1 MASIHHEATIDVSAE
16 AAWARLRQVDQAHTL
31 FAPVLVDGTFD
42 RDAQTRTVRF
52 ANGMVVQERILD
64 VDEARRRV
72 AYTVVDGAGMSYHHA
87 SMEIIERRS
96 DALPVRLGQRLPARG
111 VQGPDGA
118 ARRGGHAGSES
129 ESRDPLS
136 GSHCVVPLSGSD

>member
-1 MASIHHEATIDVSAE
+1 LASIHHEATFDVNAA

-64 VDEARRRV
+64 VDDVRRRV
-72 AYTVVDGAGMSYHHA
+72 AYAVVSGTPMTYHHA
-87 SMEIIERRS
+87 SMQIIE
-96 DALPVRLGQRLPARG
+96 
-111 VQGPDGA
+111 DGA
-118 ARRGGHAGSES
+118 KRCRFVWVSDFLPPEFGDGMGPLVEAGTQALKANLE
-129 ESRDPLS
+129 RP
-136 GSHCVVPLSGSD
+136 

>member
-1 MASIHHEATIDVSAE
+1 MASIHHEATIDVSAA
-16 AAWARLRQVDQAHTL
+16 AAWARLRQVDRAHTL

-72 AYTVVDGAGMSYHHA
+72 AYTVVGGSGMSYHHA
-87 SMEIIERRS
+87 SMQIIDVGRERCRFVWVS
-96 DALPVRLGQRLPARG
+96 DFLPAEFRDQMAPL
-111 VQGPDGA
+111 VE
-118 ARRGGHAGSES
+118 AGTQALKTNLEV
-129 ESRDPLS
+129 
-136 GSHCVVPLSGSD
+136 H

>member
-1 MASIHHEATIDVSAE
+1 MASIHHEATFDLSAE

-31 FAPVLVDGTFD
+31 FSPVLVGGTFD

-72 AYTVVDGAGMSYHHA
+72 AYTVVDGGGMSYHHA
-87 SMEIIERRS
+87 SMEILEAGPGHCRFVWVS
-96 DALPVRLGQRLPARG
+96 DFLPAEFKDRMAPL
-111 VQGPDGA
+111 VE
-118 ARRGGHAGSES
+118 AGTRALKANLET
-129 ESRDPLS
+129 
-136 GSHCVVPLSGSD
+136 H